1 MRKTWINHIGINK
14 NGLTFIY
21 ALITAS
27 KSYFPSG
34 TIISNLSEK
43 KEEAKENH
51 QDLSRKFNSTF
62 KTKRHRKK

>member
-43 KEEAKENH
+43 KGRSE
-51 QDLSRKFNSTF
+51 RKSPGF
-62 KTKRHRKK
+62 KPKIQQHI